1 MVVPP
6 FRFWHLLSCK
16 TCCLIWAIVAHFKT
30 PPNMVK
36 LTEIS
41 LSFYISLVSYPL
53 TGYNRKIDIS
63 LLVMSHRL
71 LLKERLVGN
80 KEVDIANRNR

>member
-1 MVVPP
+1 
-6 FRFWHLLSCK
+6 
-16 TCCLIWAIVAHFKT
+16 
-30 PPNMVK
+30 MVK
-36 LTEIS
+36 LTEVS

-63 LLVMSHRL
+63 LLEMSHRL